1 MQEAMNIA
9 APNLINICID
19 NTDGMEKTGRMY
31 CYYKEEPVLFR
42 NSHELFRTME
52 TLMNGLN
59 YPQSSV
65 ELRTYSDR
73 KQHKKN
79 SEKNLNIL
87 DAMSRHKIL
96 EQRGRLDTLV
106 VYVQYRQSATWQGSV
121 YHMAD
126 GSREDFHSELELLK
140 IIDHAGENN

>member
-1 MQEAMNIA
+1 MNIA

-31 CYYKEEPVLFR
+31 CYYKEEPIPFR
-42 NSHELFRTME
+42 NSHELFRKME
-52 TLMNGLN
+52 ILMNGLN

-73 KQHKKN
+73 KQHKKDY
-79 SEKNLNIL
+79 EKRINTPDSN
-87 DAMSRHKIL
+87 ARQRIL
-96 EQRGRLDTLV
+96 EQRGLLDTLV

-140 IIDHAGENN
+140 IIDHAGENS